1 MKNQKILVHWLLVI
15 SEKSQLGL
23 TLGSFWPKNYKNRVF
38 PKKII
43 CGQLEKSH
51 VLTSDNIWKT
61 SFSAYFKSLL
71 GQKVQNISP
80 TKVGKVNFK
89 LMQLYAKIRKI
100 LRINSSRNMKKKKL
114 FKSIQLS
121 LCPTARLIHWF
132 FTNLKHFALGPFW
145 PKNFRNIFP
154 QKSIWV
160 NFKTLCYCNFMQKKN
175 NLKAGFHSSHFV
187 NRKLYNW
194 TGRLD

>member
-1 MKNQKILVHWLLVI
+1 MYWPLTI
-15 SEKSQLGL
+15 SEKPHFQPIS
-23 TLGSFWPKNYKNRVF
+23 SPFWAKKFKIF
-38 PKKII
+38 PP
-43 CGQLEKSH
+43 QKS
-51 VLTSDNIWKT
+51 VRSILN
-61 SFSAYFKSLL
+61 LC
-71 GQKVQNISP
+71 
-80 TKVGKVNFK
+80 NF
-89 LMQLYAKIRKI
+89 MQKIRKI

-194 TGRLD
+194 TGRLG